1 MEVPSIYKAYFSGL
15 CKLQTKSKSD
25 PAPAVSPH
33 RGQLMPSW
41 RRLLQ
46 VPGTSQV
53 LLGLKP
59 RGFLGDFHRDRP
71 RTMKNGDI
79 IGKCQVNDMGKWLEM
94 EVLNGTSSTSEGY
107 CWVTQK

>member
-1 MEVPSIYKAYFSGL
+1 MGISDLFQWEFQDPKMEVPSIYKAYFSGL

-59 RGFLGDFHRDRP
+59 RGFHGDFHRDRP
-71 RTMKNGDI
+71 RTMENGDI
-79 IGKCQVNDMGKWLEM
+79 IGKC
-94 EVLNGTSSTSEGY
+94 
-107 CWVTQK
+107 